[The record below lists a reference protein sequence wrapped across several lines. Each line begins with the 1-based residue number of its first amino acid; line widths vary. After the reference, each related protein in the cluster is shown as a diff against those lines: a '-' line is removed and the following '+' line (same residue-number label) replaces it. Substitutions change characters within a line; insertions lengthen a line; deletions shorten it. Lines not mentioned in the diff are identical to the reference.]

1 MAEQQAFLWVLSEP
15 GSEVTEAAFHDWY
28 DNEHVPLRMGK
39 LHEFLTGARYRA
51 IDGQKPGWSASYEVS
66 DPALFGQSKYTHLRA
81 NRSPREAKVVANLE
95 TLDRRTYTSRLFDT
109 AGHEPPR
116 GATNAAPIVV
126 TVMSS
131 SEPSAE
137 EREAWRN
144 VSGWRRSHAYKL
156 EDSLRTGHGK
166 EPVQNAASP
175 YVAVHEFSRPDAIEA
190 SEAHKSAA
198 SSADELRLWKLYR
211 AWDNE
216 A

>member
-1 MAEQQAFLWVLSEP
+1 MGKCVA
-15 GSEVTEAAFHDWY
+15 T
-28 DNEHVPLRMGK
+28 PLRCSPRR

-175 YVAVHEFSRPDAIEA
+175 YVAVHGASTTEARLTRAEFSRPDAIEA